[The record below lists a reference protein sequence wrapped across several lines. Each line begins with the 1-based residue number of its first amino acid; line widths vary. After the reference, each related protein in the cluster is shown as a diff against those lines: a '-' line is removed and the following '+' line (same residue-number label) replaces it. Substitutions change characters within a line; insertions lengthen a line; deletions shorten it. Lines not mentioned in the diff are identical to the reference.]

1 MRNRKAVIFIFVLG
15 VAIAGMAVACRR
27 SDGSTNSANANN
39 QPTTV
44 DVTTAAA
51 IVKPIPTY
59 FEATGN
65 LASDAQTDVAPAVA
79 GKIVQVNFDVGSY
92 VQKGDVL
99 IRLDDRDARIRL
111 EQNQSQMQQS
121 QAAVGQYQ
129 AQVEQAQANVRQ
141 ALAQLG
147 LGENEKFSI
156 AQVAEVRNAKAALD
170 LAEAEYNRSARLL
183 ETGDISRSQF
193 DQRKAQ
199 RDQARSA
206 YQTALNG
213 ANQRFAAIRNATAQV
228 QTAQAAV
235 KAAQAAVGAAQAQ
248 VNSALKGVNDAAV
261 LAPITGYI
269 SERVAD
275 VGEYIS
281 PNTPNS
287 KIATILR
294 TSTLR
299 MKIDVPEQSIGKIAT
314 GQSIS
319 LQTTAY
325 PDRNFAGTVARI
337 SPSLVAAARTMTVE
351 ADVPNSEGL
360 LKPGQFATVRIAQS
374 KPEPAVMI
382 PAVAVRTDGDVSRVY
397 VIKDGAAHEK
407 LVQLGLLED
416 DMIQIKQGLVE
427 GDVVATSNI
436 NVLIDGILVRQ

>member
-1 MRNRKAVIFIFVLG
+1 MRNRKAIIFTLLLLSAFG
-15 VAIAGMAVACRR
+15 GGGACRR
-27 SDGSTNSANANN
+27 SDGSTNSSNT

-44 DVTTAAA
+44 DVTTAQA

-65 LASDAQTDVAPAVA
+65 LASDAQTDVAPTVA
-79 GKIVQVNFDVGSY
+79 GKIAQVNFDVGSY

-99 IRLDDRDARIRL
+99 VRLDDRDARIRL
-111 EQNQSQMQQS
+111 EQNQSQLQQA
-121 QAAVGQYQ
+121 QAAVGQTQ

-141 ALAQLG
+141 AQAQLG
-147 LGENEKFSI
+147 LGESEKFSI
-156 AQVAEVRNAKAALD
+156 AQVAEVRNAKATLD
-170 LAEAEYNRSARLL
+170 LAETEYTRAAKLL

-193 DQRKAQ
+193 DQRKTQ

-213 ANQRFAAIRNATAQV
+213 ANQRFAAIRTATAQV
-228 QTAQAAV
+228 QTAQSAV
-235 KAAQAAVGAAQAQ
+235 KASQAAVGAAQAQ
-248 VNSALKGVNDAAV
+248 VSSAQKGVNDTAV
-261 LAPITGYI
+261 LAPITGYV

-281 PNTPNS
+281 PSTPNS
-287 KIATILR
+287 KIATIVR

-299 MKIDVPEQSIGKIAT
+299 LKIDVPEQSIGKIST
-314 GQSIS
+314 GQTIS
-319 LQTTAY
+319 LQTTSY

-337 SPSLVAAARTMTVE
+337 APGVSTSARTMTVE
-351 ADVPNSEGL
+351 ADVPNTEGL

-374 KPEPAVMI
+374 KPEPAVMV
-382 PAVAVRTDGDVSRVY
+382 PVAAVRTDGDVSRVF

-407 LVQLGLLED
+407 LVQLGLPEGDL
-416 DMIQIKQGLVE
+416 IQIKQGLVE
-427 GDVVATSNI
+427 GDVVATSNVS
-436 NVLIDGILVRQ
+436 VLSDGIFVRQ

>member
-1 MRNRKAVIFIFVLG
+1 MRNRKTIIFTLLLLFAVG
-15 VAIAGMAVACRR
+15 VAGACRR
-27 SDGSTNSANANN
+27 SDGSTNAANANT

-44 DVTTAAA
+44 DVTTAQA

-65 LASDAQTDVAPAVA
+65 LASDAQTDVAPTVA
-79 GKIVQVNFDVGSY
+79 GKIAQVNFDVGSY

-99 IRLDDRDARIRL
+99 VRLDDRDARIRL
-111 EQNQSQMQQS
+111 EQNQSQLQQA
-121 QAAVGQYQ
+121 QAAVGQNQ

-141 ALAQLG
+141 AQAQLG

-156 AQVAEVRNAKAALD
+156 AQVAEVRNAKATLD
-170 LAEAEYNRSARLL
+170 LAETEYTRAAKLL

-193 DQRKAQ
+193 DQRKTQ

-213 ANQRFAAIRNATAQV
+213 ANQRFAAIRTATAQV
-228 QTAQAAV
+228 QTAQSAV

-248 VNSALKGVNDAAV
+248 VSSAQKGVNDTAV
-261 LAPITGYI
+261 LAPITGYV

-281 PNTPNS
+281 PSTPNS
-287 KIATILR
+287 KIATIVR

-299 MKIDVPEQSIGKIAT
+299 LKIDVPEQSIGKIST
-314 GQSIS
+314 GQTIS

-337 SPSLVAAARTMTVE
+337 APGVSTSARTMTVE

-374 KPEPAVMI
+374 KPEPAIMV
-382 PAVAVRTDGDVSRVY
+382 PTAAVRTDGDVSRVF

-407 LVQLGLLED
+407 LVQLGLPEGDL
-416 DMIQIKQGLVE
+416 IQIKQGLVE
-427 GDVVATSNI
+427 GDVVATSNV
-436 NVLIDGILVRQ
+436 NVLSDGIFVRQ

>member
-1 MRNRKAVIFIFVLG
+1 
-15 VAIAGMAVACRR
+15 
-27 SDGSTNSANANN
+27 
-39 QPTTV
+39 
-44 DVTTAAA
+44 
-51 IVKPIPTY
+51 
-59 FEATGN
+59 
-65 LASDAQTDVAPAVA
+65 
-79 GKIVQVNFDVGSY
+79 
-92 VQKGDVL
+92 
-99 IRLDDRDARIRL
+99 
-111 EQNQSQMQQS
+111 
-121 QAAVGQYQ
+121 
-129 AQVEQAQANVRQ
+129 
-141 ALAQLG
+141 
-147 LGENEKFSI
+147 
-156 AQVAEVRNAKAALD
+156 VRNAKAALD

-213 ANQRFAAIRNATAQV
+213 ANQRFAAIRTATAQV

>member
-1 MRNRKAVIFIFVLG
+1 MRKRKAIIFTFILCA
-15 VAIAGMAVACRR
+15 AIALGAAACRR
-27 SDGSTNSANANN
+27 SDGSTNSATANN
-39 QPTTV
+39 QPTMI

-79 GKIVQVNFDVGSY
+79 GKIAQVNFDVGGY

-99 IRLDDRDARIRL
+99 VRLDDRDARIRL
-111 EQNQSQMQQS
+111 EQSQSQLQQS
-121 QAAVGQYQ
+121 EAAVGQAE
-129 AQVEQAQANVRQ
+129 AQVEQANANVRQ
-141 ALAQLG
+141 AQAQLG

-156 AQVAEVRNAKAALD
+156 AQVAEVRNAKAAMD
-170 LAEAEYNRSARLL
+170 LAEVEYNRSAKLL

-199 RDQARSA
+199 RDEARST
-206 YQTALNG
+206 YQTALNS
-213 ANQRFAAIRNATAQV
+213 ANQRYAAIRTALAQV
-228 QTAQAAV
+228 QTAQSGV
-235 KAAQAAVGAAQAQ
+235 KAAQSAVRAAQAQ
-248 VNSALKGVNDAAV
+248 VNSAQKGLNDTAV
-261 LAPITGYI
+261 LAPIAGYI

-281 PNTPNS
+281 PSTPNS

-299 MKIDVPEQSIGKIAT
+299 LKIDVPEQAIGRIAT
-314 GQSIS
+314 GQTIS

-337 SPSLVAAARTMTVE
+337 SPSLVAAARTLTVE
-351 ADVPNSEGL
+351 ADVPNIEGL

-397 VIKDGAAHEK
+397 VIKDGSAHEK
-407 LVQLGLLED
+407 LVQLGLIEN

-427 GDVVATSNI
+427 GDVVATSNV
-436 NVLIDGILVRQ
+436 NVLSDGVFVRQ